1 MVFIFYAIHSLQIE
15 KLEAVNKYEKE
26 VDHVTRLK
34 AEKDQMNEELKNL
47 RTLEI
52 QRDRDREAE
61 RLSDKKATRE
71 ADREKEEYRMKLVRF
86 FLIMIFTIYFS
97 SMMSPHSLK
106 MAAFHSFQFSTMQAT
121 VTYLIFIC
129 F

>member
-1 MVFIFYAIHSLQIE
+1 M
-15 KLEAVNKYEKE
+15 NKYEKE

-86 FLIMIFTIYFS
+86 LANCDLLYADNLFKQLNSDRMSVLILIQTVDLNPNHLTI
-97 SMMSPHSLK
+97 
-106 MAAFHSFQFSTMQAT
+106 
-121 VTYLIFIC
+121 
-129 F
+129 

>member
-1 MVFIFYAIHSLQIE
+1 MLFIFYAIHPLQIE

-34 AEKDQMNEELKNL
+34 AEKDQMNEELKSL

-86 FLIMIFTIYFS
+86 SKLFPCYLLIIFANILDPDQNRQIVGPDLDPNRRSGFNHLTI
-97 SMMSPHSLK
+97 
-106 MAAFHSFQFSTMQAT
+106 
-121 VTYLIFIC
+121 
-129 F
+129 

>member
-1 MVFIFYAIHSLQIE
+1 M
-15 KLEAVNKYEKE
+15 NKYEKE

-86 FLIMIFTIYFS
+86 LANCDFCCLLIIFS
-97 SMMSPHSLK
+97 NSLDSDQDRQNVSPDLDPNR
-106 MAAFHSFQFSTMQAT
+106 
-121 VTYLIFIC
+121 
-129 F
+129 

>member
-1 MVFIFYAIHSLQIE
+1 MHLLQIE

-71 ADREKEEYRMKLVRF
+71 ADREKEEYRMKLVSF
-86 FLIMIFTIYFS
+86 ALNSAAS
-97 SMMSPHSLK
+97 SVC
-106 MAAFHSFQFSTMQAT
+106 STRLSYGHVST
-121 VTYLIFIC
+121 
-129 F
+129 